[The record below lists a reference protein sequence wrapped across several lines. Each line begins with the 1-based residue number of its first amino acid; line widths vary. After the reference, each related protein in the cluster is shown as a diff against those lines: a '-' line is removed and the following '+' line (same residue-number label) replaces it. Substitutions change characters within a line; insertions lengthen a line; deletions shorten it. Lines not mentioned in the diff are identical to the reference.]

1 MIRIRT
7 LILRQSPHA
16 AGIDRPEGLYAYYRP
31 RFMRDVEYEAIEPG
45 QKNSG
50 GSAAN
55 SRLAITNCSPGG
67 SGRADRPTKQEFLSK
82 NGTAGGNSLEAT
94 MLRRTVLKGVAAA
107 TATGVFAPAVLAQ
120 KLLKIGVSMPMT
132 GAGFGTVGPQLKAGI
147 QLYMQQHGDVVAD
160 RKIEIIIRD
169 DAGVAD
175 TARRLI
181 QEMIV
186 NDRVDVCAI
195 GITPTALAIA
205 QLATQAK
212 KATLVMSSG
221 ASATTSRSPYF
232 VRAGFLLSPQ
242 SWIIAEWAAK
252 NGSKRVVTL
261 VNEWA
266 TGLEAET
273 AFKTRFLQVGGT
285 VIESIRVPLANP
297 DFSPFLQRLADLKP
311 DTAFIYFPGPQA
323 ATFAKQFAE
332 RGLAQSAIKIVGPGD
347 LTIDDSLNDMGEQ
360 MIGIITAGPYSAAHD
375 SALNKSY
382 VTGIKQAIGFLPNI
396 ISLGAYD
403 GMHLLYEALKKT
415 AGNAD
420 GDALIKAMKG
430 MSWESP
436 RGPISIDPETRDV
449 VGNIYIRR
457 VEKLNG
463 QLWNTEFETFP
474 SVKDPLKA

>member
-1 MIRIRT
+1 
-7 LILRQSPHA
+7 
-16 AGIDRPEGLYAYYRP
+16 
-31 RFMRDVEYEAIEPG
+31 MRDFEYEAIEPG

-50 GSAAN
+50 GSAAT
-55 SRLAITNCSPGG
+55 SRLAITNRSPRG

-221 ASATTSRSPYF
+221 ASATTTRSPYF

-252 NGSKRVVTL
+252 NGSQRVVTL

-273 AFKTRFLQVGGT
+273 AFKIRFLQVGGT

-332 RGLAQSAIKIVGPGD
+332 RGLARSAIKIVGPGD

-415 AGNAD
+415 AGNTD

-436 RGPISIDPETRDV
+436 RGPISIDPETRDIV
-449 VGNIYIRR
+449 SNIYIRR

-474 SVKDPLKA
+474 GVKDPLRA